1 LALPVSGTDAVQHR
15 DVIVDDVIAWSSLE
29 PDGIECG
36 QEDKREHR
44 PDRFSLIR
52 VNAKGPQK
60 TENVS
65 GMNASTAARAVRTT
79 GLDL

>member
-1 LALPVSGTDAVQHR
+1 VQHR
-15 DVIVDDVIAWSSLE
+15 DVIADGVIAWSSLE

-44 PDRFSLIR
+44 PDRCVPPIR
-52 VNAKGPQK
+52 VNAKDPQK

-65 GMNASTAARAVRTT
+65 GMKASTAARAVRTT